1 MTKKIKDMTT
11 QEVEAF
17 LKMLDDA
24 PVKEKTH
31 YSAKEVLTINKARIL
46 QQMADKN
53 LSHEDIAKMM
63 AGDGEG
69 ITSGTVRTYLRG
81 DSTKKTDAN
90 RKRKPK
96 PKTRPPEIA
105 KTDDVENATLGKKA
119 PENEGTDAEELD
131 ALLLRMGEHEA
142 EGKAHGQ

>member
-1 MTKKIKDMTT
+1 MKDMTA

-24 PVKEKTH
+24 PVKEKSH
-31 YSAKEVLTINKARIL
+31 YSAKEVLTTHRARIL
-46 QQMADKN
+46 KQMADKN
-53 LSHEDIAKMM
+53 LDHEDIARLM

-69 ITSGTVRTYLRG
+69 ITGGTVRTYLRG
-81 DSTKKTDAN
+81 DSIKKANAN

-96 PKTRPPEIA
+96 AERQTRETVKA
-105 KTDDVENATLGKKA
+105 DAVESVPLDERARDSEDTKA
-119 PENEGTDAEELD
+119 DELD
-131 ALLLRMGEHEA
+131 ALLLKMGESEA